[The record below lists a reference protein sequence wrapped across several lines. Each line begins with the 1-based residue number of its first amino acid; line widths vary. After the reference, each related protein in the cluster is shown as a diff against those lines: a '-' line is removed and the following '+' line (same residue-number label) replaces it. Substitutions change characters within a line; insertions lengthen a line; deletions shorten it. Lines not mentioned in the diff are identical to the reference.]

1 MLETILL
8 LIIFCIDLLLV
19 CITYS
24 INKIKIPFKSGLIIS
39 SVCCIS
45 LIISSIFSNLI
56 FNNMN
61 SILCNIICFLTLLI
75 LGLYNIFSDKIKNV
89 LSKNHNKLFQI
100 YVDET
105 KADLNNSKNL
115 NRIEALILSI
125 ILSLDSFV
133 GGISIDFT
141 KNNLFFVVFLFF
153 FINIIFI
160 ILGNIIGNS
169 VSKYINFNTS
179 YICGILLIIIGI
191 FKLI

>member
-61 SILCNIICFLTLLI
+61 SILCNIICFLILLI
-75 LGLYNIFSDKIKNV
+75 LGLYNIFSD
-89 LSKNHNKLFQI
+89 LLR
-100 YVDET
+100 ET
-105 KADLNNSKNL
+105 YYK
-115 NRIEALILSI
+115 
-125 ILSLDSFV
+125 
-133 GGISIDFT
+133 
-141 KNNLFFVVFLFF
+141 
-153 FINIIFI
+153 
-160 ILGNIIGNS
+160 
-169 VSKYINFNTS
+169 
-179 YICGILLIIIGI
+179 
-191 FKLI
+191 

>member
-45 LIISSIFSNLI
+45 LIISSIFS
-56 FNNMN
+56 
-61 SILCNIICFLTLLI
+61 SILCNIICFLILLI

-115 NRIEALILSI
+115 NRVEALILSI

-141 KNNLFFVVFLFF
+141 KNNLCFVVFLFF